1 VSGILGGRGR
11 MNGCI
16 MAGGRNSRMN
26 YRVKAL
32 LEYEGKTFLERSITA
47 LGETDKFI
55 VTNTPEVFRDTNL
68 PMYPDLV
75 KGIGPMGGVY
85 TALKV
90 SIHERCM
97 VVGCDMPL
105 ITREIIKVISSEEG
119 YDVVVPRI
127 DGRVE
132 MLCAM
137 YSRDCIP
144 VIERLIGE
152 KRYKLSLIL
161 KEVRVKY
168 VELPREKSG
177 YFININ
183 SPEDYRKLSK

>member
-1 VSGILGGRGR
+1 

-32 LEYEGKTFLERSITA
+32 LEYEGATFLERIIAA
-47 LGETDKFI
+47 LGDADKFI
-55 VTNTPEVFRDTNL
+55 VTNTPEVFRDTDL

-75 KGIGPMGGVY
+75 KDIGPMGGVY

-90 SIHERCM
+90 STHERCIM
-97 VVGCDMPL
+97 VGCDMPL
-105 ITREIIKVISSEEG
+105 INREIIEIIDSQKG

-137 YSRDCIP
+137 YSKECIP

-152 KRYKLSLIL
+152 KKYKLSLIL

-168 VELPREKSG
+168 IELPREKLQH
-177 YFININ
+177 FININ

>member
-1 VSGILGGRGR
+1 

-32 LEYEGKTFLERSITA
+32 LKYQGETFLERSIAA
-47 LGETDKFI
+47 LGGADKFI
-55 VTNTPEVFRDTNL
+55 VTNTPEALGKTGL

-75 KGIGPMGGVY
+75 RDIGPMGGVY

-90 SIHERCM
+90 STHEKCM

-105 ITREIIKVISSEEG
+105 ITREIIEMIGSQEG

-137 YSRDCIP
+137 YSKGCIP
-144 VIERLIGE
+144 VIEKLIGE
-152 KRYKLSLIL
+152 KRYRLSLIL
-161 KEVRVKY
+161 EEVRVKY
-168 VELPREKSG
+168 IELPRKKLEH
-177 YFININ
+177 FMNIN
-183 SPEDYRKLSK
+183 SPEDYRRLSK

>member
-1 VSGILGGRGR
+1 

-16 MAGGRNSRMN
+16 MAGGRNSRMD

-32 LEYEGKTFLERSITA
+32 LEYEGKTFLERSIAA
-47 LGETDKFI
+47 LGDADKFI
-55 VTNTPEVFRDTNL
+55 VTNTPEVFVRAGL
-68 PMYPDLV
+68 PMYSDLV
-75 KGIGPMGGVY
+75 RDIGPMGGVY

-90 SIHERCM
+90 STHQRCM

-105 ITREIIKVISSEEG
+105 ITREIIEMIGSQEG
-119 YDVVVPRI
+119 YGVVVPRI

-137 YSRDCIP
+137 YSKDCIP
-144 VIERLIGE
+144 VIERFIRE
-152 KRYKLSLIL
+152 KKYKLSLVL
-161 KEVRVKY
+161 EGVKVKY
-168 VELPREKSG
+168 IDLPREKLE

-183 SPEDYRKLSK
+183 SPEDYKNLSK